1 MLVTWKGNGLFVP
14 VVFAGVIALCITA
27 AFYLMRLE
35 SLIQLPDWA
44 FGASVVAAV
53 VVCWCLGRLMH
64 APPGK
69 LSPRVQRLLWCE
81 PGERHELWFVKFE
94 YWGLVF
100 VASACGGFLAGD

>member
-14 VVFAGVIALCITA
+14 VIFAGVIALCIAA
-27 AFYLMRLE
+27 AFYLMGLE
-35 SLIQLPDWA
+35 SLIQLPDWV
-44 FGASVVAAV
+44 FGASMVAAG

-69 LSPRVQRLLWCE
+69 LSPSVQRLLWCE
-81 PGERHELWFVKFE
+81 PGERHELWFVRFE

-100 VASACGGFLAGD
+100 VGLGVWWLLSG